1 MPPGTRQ
8 GALTIGLLLAALLAA
23 LAACS
28 PPKHETIALCQSKA
42 ILEGRDHSLDAS
54 DIGELTEACM
64 LTKGYALKEDGPLCS
79 DDAATA
85 VNPKCYYRNTIM
97 GRLVARFSAD

>member
-1 MPPGTRQ
+1 MRTTGT
-8 GALTIGLLLAALLAA
+8 TVLLLAALLAA

-28 PPKHETIALCQSKA
+28 PPKSETIALCQSKA
-42 ILEGRDHSLDAS
+42 VLEGRGHPLDAS

-79 DDAATA
+79 DNAATA
-85 VNPKCYYRNTIM
+85 VNPKCYYRNTVM
-97 GRLVARFSAD
+97 GRLAARFSGD